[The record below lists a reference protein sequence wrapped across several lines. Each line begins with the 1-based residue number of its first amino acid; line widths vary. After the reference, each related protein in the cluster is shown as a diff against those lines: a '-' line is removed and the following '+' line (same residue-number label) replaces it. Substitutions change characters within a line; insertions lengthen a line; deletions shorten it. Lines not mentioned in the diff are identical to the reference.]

1 MEDAAAG
8 PKHSSSGL
16 QLKLHPLV
24 LINVSDHFTRTKA
37 NSASPNGVR
46 VLGCLLGSQ
55 SGRSIDISNSFE
67 IKFETGPA
75 GVSTID
81 IPFLLKKQEQYKMV
95 FPKLD
100 LVGWYATGEEITD
113 ADVAVN
119 QKIMEYNESPVML
132 LLNTRIDLTRKD
144 LPITLYE
151 TEMHVVD
158 GCPVHQFVQSEY
170 TVETSDAERIGVD
183 QVAKI
188 LPSGSA
194 SSSEQLTVHLL
205 GLHSAIKML
214 NVRVKAIQE
223 LVEQMQSGEVP
234 FNHSIVRKISSLM
247 HSMPAMDSAEFQRDY
262 LTDYND
268 TLLAVYLGTMTK
280 GINSANEIVDK
291 FSLAYEKTSRRRPV

>member
-1 MEDAAAG
+1 M
-8 PKHSSSGL
+8 
-16 QLKLHPLV
+16 

-37 NSASPNGVR
+37 NSASPSGVR

-55 SGRSIDISNSFE
+55 TGRSIDISNSFE

-81 IPFLLKKQEQYKMV
+81 IPFLLKKQEQCETDRPCMHACIRPCICPMQRRPLTHRLVPTARRHADKMV

-194 SSSEQLTVHLL
+194 SSSEQR
-205 GLHSAIKML
+205 G
-214 NVRVKAIQE
+214 
-223 LVEQMQSGEVP
+223 
-234 FNHSIVRKISSLM
+234 
-247 HSMPAMDSAEFQRDY
+247 
-262 LTDYND
+262 
-268 TLLAVYLGTMTK
+268 
-280 GINSANEIVDK
+280 
-291 FSLAYEKTSRRRPV
+291 